1 MSTSTKSAEHNF
13 SLRSG
18 EAIEHYQ
25 QRLFQGLEPSTAPQE
40 SFVPFERSEINQTI
54 CERFEKQVAIYSDRL
69 AVKAKGQSLT
79 YDQLNRAANRVAQAI
94 LTRHRKGE
102 ELIALLLEQ
111 GMTAVVAILGVLK
124 AGKFYV
130 SLDPSYP
137 RDWLGAIV
145 EDAQASLIVSDNINL
160 PSAMSLARES
170 RHVLNIDDLD
180 SNLTD
185 ENPGLSFTPDT
196 FAYLF
201 YTSGSTGQPKG
212 IVQNHRHVLHQ
223 IMSYTNSL
231 QLVAGDRFTL
241 LHSHGFSAS
250 RLDIFGSLLNGAAL
264 FPFSVAEEGTTK
276 LARWMVEEQITVFHW
291 VPTAFRHV
299 VDGLTDQES
308 LPTVRR
314 IVLGSEPVSARDV
327 ESYKKHFASGCLL
340 VNRFGMTETGNV
352 CLYFIDKAAQFSG
365 GIVPVGFAIEDTQ
378 VLLLDQTGNQV
389 GYNQIG
395 EIAIEGP
402 YLSPGYWRQPELT
415 RGCFLPDPAAPDK
428 RIFQTGDM
436 GYMLPDGC
444 LVHLGRKDFQVKIRG
459 HRIELEQVER
469 ALLEHPAIRGAA
481 VAVHDQTSEEKRLV
495 AYIVVSEESTV
506 PSNELRGFLEARL
519 PIYMV
524 PAAFVHVDAL
534 PLTPSGKVDRQ
545 SLPDPDNAALA
556 IDTLLA
562 EACSPAERMLVEIW
576 SDVLGIDRVG
586 IHDSFFDLGGH
597 SLLANRIISR
607 VVDTFG
613 VEISLR
619 EFFDHPT
626 VAHTAKIV
634 NRNVTS
640 GIGADEINILADV
653 ESLSEEESHELLKKD
668 GR

>member
-1 MSTSTKSAEHNF
+1 MKQTSRLVVTKVPPKT
-13 SLRSG
+13 LR
-18 EAIEHYQ
+18 
-25 QRLFQGLEPSTAPQE
+25 EPSTAPQE
-40 SFVPFERSEINQTI
+40 SFVPFERSEIDQSI
-54 CERFEKQVAIYSDRL
+54 FERFEKQVQNYSDRL

-94 LTRHRKGE
+94 LARHGKGE
-102 ELIALLLEQ
+102 EPIALLLEQ

-137 RDWLGAIV
+137 CDWLAAVV
-145 EDAQASLIVSDNINL
+145 EDAQGSLIVTNNINL
-160 PSAMSLARES
+160 PSAMSLARQS

-180 SNLTD
+180 SNLPD
-185 ENPGLSFTPDT
+185 ENPGLSVTPDT

-223 IMSYTNSL
+223 IMSYTNAL
-231 QLVAGDRFTL
+231 QLGADDRFTL

-250 RLDIFGSLLNGAAL
+250 RLDIFGALLNGAAL
-264 FPFSVAEEGTTK
+264 FPFSVAEEGTAK
-276 LARWMVEEQITVFHW
+276 LARWLLEEQITVFHW

-299 VDGLTDQES
+299 VDGLSDQES
-308 LPTVRR
+308 LSAVRR
-314 IVLGSEPVSARDV
+314 IVLGSEPVSARDA
-327 ESYKKHFASGCLL
+327 ESYRKHFASGCVL

-365 GIVPVGFAIEDTQ
+365 GIVPVGFAIEDIQ
-378 VLLLDQTGNQV
+378 VLLLDQTGNEM
-389 GYNQIG
+389 GYNQVG
-395 EIAIEGP
+395 EIAIKSP
-402 YLSPGYWRQPELT
+402 YLSPGYWRQPDLT
-415 RGCFLPDPAAPDK
+415 RKCFLPDPAAPDK
-428 RIFQTGDM
+428 RIYRTGDM

-459 HRIELEQVER
+459 HRIELEQIEK

-481 VAVHDQTSEEKRLV
+481 VAVHDQRSEEKRLV
-495 AYIVVSEESTV
+495 AYIVVREEHTV
-506 PSNELRGFLEARL
+506 PSNQLRGFLAARL
-519 PIYMV
+519 PLYMV
-524 PAAFVHVDAL
+524 PAAFVQLDAL
-534 PLTPSGKVDRQ
+534 PLTPSGKLDRP
-545 SLPDPDNAALA
+545 SLPDPNNAALA
-556 IDTLLA
+556 FATLSA
-562 EACSPAERMLVEIW
+562 EPCSPTERRLADIW
-576 SDVLGIDRVG
+576 ANVLGVDRVG

-626 VAHTAKIV
+626 VEHTAQV
-634 NRNVTS
+634 VDRNVTR
-640 GIGADEINILADV
+640 GIRAAEISILADV
-653 ESLSEEESHELLKKD
+653 ETLTEEESRYLLEKGTK
-668 GR
+668 